1 MIRSAVE
8 EALRLRHNYIG
19 TEHLLLGLYH
29 DPGDDAAKTLIA
41 LGLTYDEAKRRLIE
55 QLEKHRSAG

>member
-1 MIRSAVE
+1 MRSSVE

-29 DPGDDAAKTLIA
+29 DPEDDAAQTLIT
-41 LGLTYDEAKRRLIE
+41 LGLSYEDAKRGLDKVFENYRA
-55 QLEKHRSAG
+55 AG